1 MLKEKLAANAPQD
14 KVKEGEQKAD
24 ETNANFKA
32 QFFEALAKKQ
42 AQEKVLMDA
51 EDNHKRVQSQKLRD
65 KGWVSLKSIELW
77 LNGSLNKE
85 ACRKLSEIKEAL
97 GIQCH

>member
-1 MLKEKLAANAPQD
+1 
-14 KVKEGEQKAD
+14 
-24 ETNANFKA
+24 
-32 QFFEALAKKQ
+32 
-42 AQEKVLMDA
+42 MDA
-51 EDNHKRVQSQKLRD
+51 EDKHERVQSQKLRD